1 MPEHL
6 FPGVFVEEAA
16 PPAHTIAGVPTSTT
30 AFLGATVSGPVEAP
44 RMVESFAEYEA
55 QFGGISADLPLGYAV
70 HQYFLNGGREA
81 LIARV
86 VPSGATL
93 TDADLSSPA
102 LEAQQRG
109 LWLLDRA
116 ERLNILCIPPLS
128 RSVDVGRA
136 TWDAAIAYANRRR
149 AIVVIDP
156 PAAWTAVPTRADV
169 TALAA
174 GSSNAALYY
183 PRLQATDPL
192 RGNQLASFAP
202 CGAAAGIYARTDAE
216 RGVWKAPAGGEAKV
230 VGVQGPNLALSQ
242 AQLAE
247 LNAWGVNALRTLPTG
262 ATVLWGART
271 RAQDDGADPFKFLPV
286 RRLELFIESSI
297 IGGLQ
302 WAAFEPNGP
311 SLWERLRASVE
322 DFLLG
327 LFRQGALQ
335 GDTPQEAFFVRCDA
349 STMTQHDIDEGIV
362 NLVVGFAPLRP
373 AEFVMIGIGSVAKE
387 HGCARLLSRHYRIR
401 TARYALRVTWD
412 GEAIAGVRRVRGL
425 GQLTELTTVRDG
437 GDAGVSR
444 SIVGA
449 TTFEPVT
456 LTRALSRD
464 TAFERWAQAVR
475 HGTGPAP
482 RKDVRIEMHDTARR
496 ITFAWVLK
504 RALPIKFEAPD
515 LNAAANDVAVE
526 ELTLA
531 YDGLELEDPTC

>member
-30 AFLGATVSGPVEAP
+30 AFLGATASGPVEAP

-262 ATVLWGART
+262 ATVLWGARR

>member
-30 AFLGATVSGPVEAP
+30 AFLGATASGPVEAP

-136 TWDAAIAYANRRR
+136 TWDAAIAYASRRR

-247 LNAWGVNALRTLPTG
+247 LNAMGVNALRTLPTG

-271 RAQDDGADPFKFLPV
+271 RAQDDGADPFKFVPV

>member
-6 FPGVFVEEAA
+6 FPGIFVEEAA

-30 AFLGATVSGPVEAP
+30 AFLGATASGPVDAP

-93 TDADLSSPA
+93 TDADLSSAA

-128 RSVDVGRA
+128 RSVEVGRA
-136 TWDAAIAYANRRR
+136 TWDAAIAHASRRR
-149 AIVVIDP
+149 AMVVIDP

-174 GSSNAALYY
+174 GSPNAALYY

-202 CGAAAGIYARTDAE
+202 CGAVAGIYARTDAE
-216 RGVWKAPAGGEAKV
+216 RGVWKAPAGAEAKV

-247 LNAWGVNALRTLPTG
+247 LNAMGVNALRTLATG

-271 RAQDDGADPFKFLPV
+271 RAQDDGADPFKFVPV

-302 WAAFEPNGP
+302 WAGFEPNGP
-311 SLWERLRASVE
+311 SLWEQLRASVE

-349 STMTQHDIDEGIV
+349 STMTQHDIEEGIV

-373 AEFVMIGIGSVAKE
+373 AEFVMIGIGSLAKN

-401 TARYALRVTWD
+401 TGRYALRVTWD

-437 GDAGVSR
+437 GDAGVLR

-464 TAFERWAQAVR
+464 TAFENWAQAIR

-482 RKDVRIEMHDTARR
+482 RKDVRIEMHDNARR